1 MPTLAEKIFSKHCIE
16 GEAKAGNFIRAKL
29 DLVMGEDVTIP
40 LALNKFNELGFT
52 EVFAKDKVIFVLDHL
67 LPTNNVDS
75 AQTHK
80 KIRKFAKKHEIK
92 YLYDQHNMGIEHA
105 LLPEQGHIYPG
116 QLVIGADS
124 HTCTYGALGAF
135 STGIGSTDMAVGMGT
150 GELWFKVPETIK
162 FNYNGKLPK
171 WVSGKDL
178 ILYTIGDIGA
188 DGATYKAMEFD
199 GEVIKKLPMA
209 DRFTMS
215 NMAIE
220 AGGKAGLI
228 EVDETTLQYL
238 KGKVEREYEIY
249 KSDEDANFE
258 KVINYNVSNLEPQ
271 VAFPYS
277 PENTKSISEIN
288 KRIKIDEAII
298 GSCTNGRLEDLRRA
312 AKVLKGKKVN
322 EEVRLIIIPATRN
335 IYKEAMKEGLLEI
348 FMDAGA
354 GVSMPTCG
362 PCFGGHTGVLGPGE
376 KAITSTNRN
385 FKGRLGSP
393 DSKAFLANPSVV
405 AASAI
410 AGEII
415 HPEEVVS

>member
-1 MPTLAEKIFSKHCIE
+1 MPTLSEKIFEKHCIE

-40 LALNKFNELGFT
+40 LALNKFKELGF
-52 EVFAKDKVIFVLDHL
+52 EKVFAKGKVIFVLDHF
-67 LPTNNVDS
+67 LPTNTVDS
-75 AQTHK
+75 AKTHN
-80 KIRKFAKKHEIK
+80 KIRKFAKKYDIK
-92 YLYDQHNMGIEHA
+92 NLYDQHNMGIEHA

-135 STGIGSTDMAVGMGT
+135 ATGIGSTDMAVGLGT

-162 FNYNGKLPK
+162 FNYKGKLPE

-188 DGATYKAMEFD
+188 DGATYKAMEFG
-199 GEVIKKLPMA
+199 GEVIKNLPMA

-228 EVDETTLQYL
+228 EVDEKTINYL
-238 KGKVEREYEIY
+238 EEKVKREYEIY
-249 KSDEDANFE
+249 KSDKDANFE
-258 KVINYNVSNLEPQ
+258 KEIEYDVSDMEPQ

-277 PENTKSISEIN
+277 PENTKAISEI
-288 KRIKIDEAII
+288 KESIKIDEAII

-312 AKVLKGKKVN
+312 AKVLKGKKIN
-322 EEVRLIIIPATRN
+322 KEVRLIIIPATRH
-335 IYKEAMKEGLLEI
+335 IYKEAMKEGLLKI
-348 FMDAGA
+348 FIDAGA

-376 KAITSTNRN
+376 VAITSTNRN

-410 AGEII
+410 AGKIV
-415 HPEEVVS
+415 HPEEVIS